1 MIDIVFYI
9 QTFYSISIRFI
20 DSNGLD
26 IPDVTQY
33 NEFTLVLNNTGLEN
47 DIIQF
52 QCKNTLFNINNK
64 FGIQFIENPC
74 KYYLIEMKQGNQHV
88 FNKTLPLGYINI
100 CKRSFEYVIDN
111 TKYRYMLIN
120 GKYKLEILDKNHI
133 SLDELIDKNDEIIKE
148 SNVNKKDTI
157 MALIDSNKTKKYSPH
172 LIDLNIFIINDFNRY
187 NLDKKHI
194 NFNTKNIFNYI
205 NKIYNK
211 EGIKINIIGQLNIS
225 NNIEN
230 INNLN
235 TFQQLMQEIKTN
247 NDTMKNIDLFILF
260 KLKDTKLNHD
270 GVTFL
275 NGAGT
280 KNRNYSIVYLNNS
293 IDYITNLINI
303 RKIAHEIAHSI
314 GVPHD
319 DNNRSKNHLHSD
331 KINDGFIMDQHD
343 KEIYRKSL
351 INLHPTFQNL
361 QYKDHYLKFSNKSK
375 MYIAKYYNKINS
387 KKNITD
393 PYQIVTSQEDAIKLI
408 NLLRTQ
414 SYYQIIKNKL
424 NGKEPDTIRTKYYII
439 VGLLFYI
446 FSICVA
452 IYFIK

>member
-1 MIDIVFYI
+1 MTNIFFYI
-9 QTFYSISIRFI
+9 QIFYSISIRFI

-33 NEFTLVLNNTGLEN
+33 DEFTLLLNNTDLEKS
-47 DIIQF
+47 IIQF
-52 QCKNTLFNINNK
+52 QCKNTLLNVNNK
-64 FGIQFIENPC
+64 FGVQFIENPC
-74 KYYLIEMKQGNQHV
+74 KYHIIEMKQGNQHI
-88 FNKTLPLGYINI
+88 FNKTMPLGYIDT
-100 CKRSFEYVIDN
+100 CKRSFEYIIDN

-120 GKYKLEILDKNHI
+120 GKYKLEVLDKNHI
-133 SLDELIDKNDEIIKE
+133 SLDELIDKNNELIKE
-148 SNVNKKDTI
+148 SNANEKNTTMTLTDNDKIKRYTPR
-157 MALIDSNKTKKYSPH
+157 LIDFNV
-172 LIDLNIFIINDFNRY
+172 FIINDFNRY
-187 NLDKKHI
+187 NSDKKHI
-194 NFNTKNIFNYI
+194 NYNTKNILNSV

-211 EGIKINIIGQLNIS
+211 EGIKINIVGQLNIS
-225 NNIEN
+225 NNIKN
-230 INNLN
+230 INDLN
-235 TFQQLMQEIKTN
+235 IFQQLMQEIKN
-247 NDTMKNIDLFILF
+247 NNEMMKNIDLFILF

-280 KNRNYSIVYLNNS
+280 KNKNYSIVYLS
-293 IDYITNLINI
+293 SLTDHMTNLINI
-303 RKIAHEIAHSI
+303 RKITHEIAHSI

-319 DNNRSKNHLHSD
+319 DNDKSKSNLHPN
-331 KINDGFIMDQHD
+331 KINDGFIMDNYD
-343 KEIYRKSL
+343 KEIYRKSFL
-351 INLHPTFQNL
+351 NLHQTLQSL
-361 QYKDHYLKFSNKSK
+361 QYKDHYLKFSDKSK

-439 VGLLFYI
+439 VSLLFYI
-446 FSICVA
+446 FSICIA